1 MNIMKKSMRKKS
13 LMALALAV
21 ALMVGMF
28 CLPAY
33 AASSQSVT
41 AQLSPHYTIV
51 VDGVERTF
59 YNVAGEEVH
68 PIVYQGTTYL
78 PLRAIGELMDK
89 NVNWDQSTKTA
100 TLYGSRGGSVT
111 KGTPDPDAVKQ
122 SITAS
127 LRYDFTIVVDGVERT
142 FTDVNGNT
150 VYPLLY
156 NGSTYLPL
164 WAIGNLMGKTVVWG
178 GKTCTATLGDDDD
191 LLVTDADSFE
201 QSGVYIGKARAQE
214 IALSHAG
221 LTAGQVTFVYVAL
234 KSSGSQYVYEVEFYT
249 SSKEY
254 DYQINA
260 STGAIVSYDYDAE
273 HYTPSASDGS
283 YIGKARAKEIAL
295 DHAGL
300 TAGQVTFVYV
310 ELDYDNGNWEYEVEF
325 YRNSTEYDYEIDA
338 TTGAILS
345 WDHDAEHYVPAGESG
360 SLISESKAKE
370 IALDHAG
377 LTAGQVRFVHV
388 ELEYDDGRWEYEV
401 EFYSGNTEY
410 DYEINATTGKIL
422 SYDHDAE
429 YYVSSNQGGSLISES
444 EAKEIALERAGLK
457 DNQIKSYK
465 SELEL
470 DDGRWEYEIEF
481 RSGKYE
487 YELTIDAST
496 GAILSYDKEWD

>member
-1 MNIMKKSMRKKS
+1 MKKSMRKKS

-164 WAIGNLMGKTVVWG
+164 RAIGNLMGKTVVWD

-249 SSKEY
+249 GSKEY

-260 STGAIVSYDYDAE
+260 STGAVVSY
-273 HYTPSASDGS
+273 
-283 YIGKARAKEIAL
+283 
-295 DHAGL
+295 
-300 TAGQVTFVYV
+300 
-310 ELDYDNGNWEYEVEF
+310 
-325 YRNSTEYDYEIDA
+325 
-338 TTGAILS
+338 
-345 WDHDAEHYVPAGESG
+345 DHDAEHYVPAGESG